1 MTIKCPNE
9 FECQFFIFS
18 ERLCVR
24 ERESEERERESK
36 FMGEGG
42 RERVRAVRNI
52 IERIWRLFR
61 HSLFPLRN
69 FFPFLHSEPPPPSP
83 PRPAPGGSHSRH
95 SGSRRAGGGIPTG
108 ESWRAVERRWP
119 PLMAERGNLKIGK
132 DGECKHRLKTEL
144 GKIFERTRTEKFF
157 NQSECWEEAHF

>member
-69 FFPFLHSEPPPPSP
+69 FFPFLQSKPPPPSP
-83 PRPAPGGSHSRH
+83 PRFEPDAILFHLLPQCSPLLLNRGSHARINTH
-95 SGSRRAGGGIPTG
+95 SLSQAISLTQ
-108 ESWRAVERRWP
+108 
-119 PLMAERGNLKIGK
+119 PLLSPL
-132 DGECKHRLKTEL
+132 RLKSL
-144 GKIFERTRTEKFF
+144 SLK
-157 NQSECWEEAHF
+157 

>member
-69 FFPFLHSEPPPPSP
+69 FFPFLQSEPPPPSP
-83 PRPAPGGSHSRH
+83 PRFEPDAILFHLLPQCSPLLLNRGSHARINTH
-95 SGSRRAGGGIPTG
+95 SLSQAISLTQ
-108 ESWRAVERRWP
+108 
-119 PLMAERGNLKIGK
+119 PLLSPL
-132 DGECKHRLKTEL
+132 RLKSHTL
-144 GKIFERTRTEKFF
+144 
-157 NQSECWEEAHF
+157 SLSLSL